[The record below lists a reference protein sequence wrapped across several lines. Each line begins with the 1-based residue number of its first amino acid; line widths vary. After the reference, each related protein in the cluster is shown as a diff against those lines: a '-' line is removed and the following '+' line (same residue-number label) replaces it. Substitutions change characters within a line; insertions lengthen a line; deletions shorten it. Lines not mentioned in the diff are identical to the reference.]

1 MKPFLKEITE
11 ILYSKYKD
19 ELDEIVIIFPN
30 KRAKLYFNKYL
41 SEIIDK
47 PIFSP
52 EILTINELIDKF
64 TNLKISDEL
73 TLTFHLFRIFKK
85 HIKSS
90 ENFDDFYYWGQM
102 LIKDFNDID
111 NNIVDAKNIFTH
123 ISELKEID
131 NIFYYLDEKQRKAI
145 ESFWRS
151 FKKDKESTQQKDF
164 LDIWKKLSDIYI
176 DFNKYLENKNT
187 AYQGMIYKDAYK
199 NFNINYY
206 NDKLK
211 YEKVIFV
218 GFNALNKTE
227 RELFS
232 FLKNEEKAEFYWDYD
247 QYYINN
253 NIHEANYFLKNNLKN
268 YYTKNNINYDN
279 IKHNKNIEIISTPSN
294 IGQAKLIGK
303 FIDEFKQNKDFDIN
317 KTAIVLADES
327 LLIPVL
333 NSIPQYVD
341 NVNITMGF
349 PISETPAY
357 TLFNNL
363 IELQQTKKTNGY
375 FYHKTVKKI
384 IEHPYIKSIYINDAK
399 ELIAKIIKFNSI
411 YIKNDFLEKNDL
423 YKLIFSEL
431 KETDNISKY
440 INDIIFF
447 ITGTLTETDKDNYKI
462 VSEHLQ
468 SIFLTIQKF
477 DDILKTSDIEIK
489 IDTYLSILKTIIKS
503 KTIPFTGEPLQ
514 GLQIMGILE
523 TRTLDFENLI
533 FLSLNEGILPKTS
546 SSTSYIPYNI
556 RKGFGLPTIEHQDA
570 VYGYYFY
577 RLLHRSKNIKLVYN
591 SSITT
596 SNKEKSRFITQLI
609 LENFADYKLKDLNF
623 DVNISTKKDIVIEKN
638 EDIQEKLSKYFNPQN
653 KLSPSAINTYLNC
666 SLMFYFRYIA
676 SIPEP
681 QEITEDIDPMQFGS
695 IFHLAMETLYT
706 DFKNNKTLIQKEE
719 LINILNSNE
728 TIENAVLKGFSEIIF
743 NLKEEIIP
751 LDKLHG
757 KNILIYN
764 VIKDYVIKL
773 LKQDLKKVP
782 FQIIDLEGKYY
793 LPIEISVNGE
803 TKSINT
809 GGSIDRVDLK
819 EGMYQILDYKTGNAD
834 GIFTDIEELFDTNV
848 KKRPKEV
855 LQTFIYTIAFMYK
868 NEINNAVPGIIR
880 VLKIFD
886 KNYSSYIFI
895 KEGKK
900 KYPLE
905 NLNDYKNEFI
915 NTLSNEISNIFD
927 SSIPFTQ
934 TEDEKTCEYCTYKN
948 ICHR

>member
-11 ILYSKYKD
+11 ILYSKYED
-19 ELDEIVIIFPN
+19 NLDEIVIIFPN

-41 SEIIDK
+41 SEIISK

-64 TNLKISDEL
+64 TNLRISDEL
-73 TLTFHLFRIFKK
+73 TLTFYLYQIFKK
-85 HIKSS
+85 HIKST

-111 NNIVDAKNIFTH
+111 NNIVDAKQIFTH
-123 ISELKEID
+123 ISDLKEID
-131 NIFYYLDEKQRKAI
+131 NIFDYLDEKQRKTI

-151 FKKDKESTQQKDF
+151 FKVKQESPQQKSF
-164 LDIWKKLSDIYI
+164 IDIWKKLSDIYI
-176 DFNKYLENKNT
+176 DFNKYLESKNT
-187 AYQGMIYKDAYK
+187 AYQGMIYKDAFK
-199 NFNINYY
+199 NFNIDYY

-211 YEKVIFV
+211 YKKIIFV

-227 RELFS
+227 KELFN
-232 FLKNEEKAEFYWDYD
+232 FLKKEEKAEFYWDYD
-247 QYYINN
+247 EYYINN
-253 NIHEANYFLKNNLKN
+253 DIHEANYFLKDNLKEYN
-268 YYTKNNINYDN
+268 TKNSINYDN
-279 IKHNKNIEIISTPSN
+279 IRHNKNIEIISTPSN
-294 IGQAKLIGK
+294 IGQVKLIGK
-303 FIDEFKQNKDFDIN
+303 FIDEFSKKENFDIN
-317 KTAIVLADES
+317 KTAIVLADEN

-333 NSIPQYVD
+333 NSIPEFVD

-363 IELQQTKKTNGY
+363 IELQQTKKNNAY

-384 IEHPYIKSIYINDAK
+384 IEHPYIKNLFIDDAK
-399 ELIAKIIKFNSI
+399 ELIASIINYNSI
-411 YIKNDFLEKNDL
+411 YIKDEFLRKNDL
-423 YKLIFSEL
+423 YELIFANL

-447 ITGTLTETDKDNYKI
+447 ITNTLNETDKENYKI
-462 VSEHLQ
+462 VTEHLQ
-468 SIFLTIQKF
+468 SIYLTVQKF

-523 TRTLDFENLI
+523 TRILDFENLI

-556 RKGFGLPTIEHQDA
+556 RKGFELPTIEHQDA

-591 SSITT
+591 SAIST
-596 SNKEKSRFITQLI
+596 SNKEKSRFLTQLI
-609 LENFADYKLKDLNF
+609 LENFNNYKISDLSF
-623 DVNISTKKDIVIEKN
+623 DVNISTNKKIVIEKN
-638 EDIQEKLSKYFNPQN
+638 EEILEKLNRYFNPKN

-681 QEITEDIDPMQFGS
+681 QEMTEDIDPMQFGS

-706 DFKNNKTLIQKEE
+706 DFKNNKTIIQKEN
-719 LINILNSNE
+719 LIDILNSKE
-728 TIENAVLKGFSEIIF
+728 TIENAVLKGFSEVIF
-743 NLKEEIIP
+743 NLNEEIIP
-751 LDKLHG
+751 LKKLHG

-773 LKQDLKKVP
+773 LQQDLNKTP

-793 LPIEISVNGE
+793 LPLDIIVNGE
-803 TKSINT
+803 IKTINT
-809 GGSIDRVDLK
+809 GGSIDRIDLK
-819 EGMYQILDYKTGNAD
+819 EGIYQILDYKTGSAD
-834 GIFTDIEELFDTNV
+834 GIFSDIEELFDTTL

-855 LQTFIYTIAFMYK
+855 LQTFIYTIAFMHENK
-868 NEINNAVPGIIR
+868 INNAVPGIIR
-880 VLKIFD
+880 ILKIFEN
-886 KNYSSYIFI
+886 NYSSEIFI
-895 KEGKK
+895 KDGKN
-900 KYPLE
+900 KYPLKDLSE
-905 NLNDYKNEFI
+905 YKDEFL
-915 NTLSNEISNIFD
+915 NTLINEISNIFNN
-927 SSIPFTQ
+927 SMPFTQ
-934 TEDEKTCEYCTYKN
+934 TDDEQKCEYCTYKN

>member
-19 ELDEIVIIFPN
+19 NLDDIVIIFPN

-41 SEIIDK
+41 SEIITK

-64 TNLKISDEL
+64 TKLRISDEL
-73 TLTFHLFRIFKK
+73 TLSFYLYQVFKK
-85 HIKSS
+85 HIKST

-111 NNIVDAKNIFTH
+111 NNIVDAKQIFTH

-131 NIFYYLDEKQRKAI
+131 NIFDYLDEKQKKAI

-151 FKKDKESTQQKDF
+151 FKVKEESPQQKDF
-164 LDIWKKLSDIYI
+164 LDIWKKLSEIYI

-187 AYQGMIYKDAYK
+187 AYQGMIYKDAFK
-199 NFNINYY
+199 NFNIDYY
-206 NDKLK
+206 NEKLK
-211 YEKVIFV
+211 YKKVIFV

-227 RELFS
+227 KELFN
-232 FLKNEEKAEFYWDYD
+232 FLKKDEKTEFYWDYD
-247 QYYINN
+247 EYYINN
-253 NIHEANYFLKNNLKN
+253 EIHEANYFLKDNLKKYN
-268 YYTKNNINYDN
+268 TKNNINYDN
-279 IKHNKNIEIISTPSN
+279 IRHNKNIEIISTPSN
-294 IGQAKLIGK
+294 IGQVKLIGK
-303 FIDEFKQNKDFDIN
+303 FIDEFSKNENFDIN
-317 KTAIVLADES
+317 KTAIVLADEN

-333 NSIPQYVD
+333 NSIPELVD

-363 IELQQTKKTNGY
+363 IELQQTKKAKGY
-375 FYHKTVKKI
+375 FYHKSVKKI
-384 IEHPYIKSIYINDAK
+384 IEHPYIKNIYFDDAK
-399 ELIAKIIKFNSI
+399 DLITDIINYNSI
-411 YIKNDFLEKNDL
+411 YIKDEFIRKNDL
-423 YKLIFSEL
+423 YKLIFSDL

-440 INDIIFF
+440 INEIIFF
-447 ITGTLTETDKDNYKI
+447 ITSTLNETDKDNYKL
-462 VSEHLQ
+462 VTEHLQ
-468 SIFLTIQKF
+468 SIYLTVQKF

-596 SNKEKSRFITQLI
+596 SNKEKSRFLTQLI
-609 LENFADYKLKDLNF
+609 LEKFSDYKLKDLNF
-623 DVNISTKKDIVIEKN
+623 DVNISITKDIVIEKN
-638 EDIQEKLSKYFNPQN
+638 EEIQEKLSKYFNPKN

-681 QEITEDIDPMQFGS
+681 QEVTEDIDPMQFGS

-706 DFKNNKTLIQKEE
+706 DFKNNNTLIQAKD
-719 LINILNSNE
+719 LINILNSNKV
-728 TIENAVLKGFSEIIF
+728 IENAVLKGFSEIIF
-743 NLKEEIIP
+743 NLENEIIP
-751 LDKLHG
+751 LEKLHG

-773 LKQDLKKVP
+773 LQQDLKKVP

-793 LPIEISVNGE
+793 LPIEINVNGR
-803 TKSINT
+803 KISINT

-819 EGMYQILDYKTGNAD
+819 EGMYQILDYKTGSAD
-834 GIFTDIEELFDTNV
+834 GVFADIEELFDTEAN
-848 KKRPKEV
+848 KRPKEV
-855 LQTFIYTIAFMYK
+855 LQTFVYTIAFMHNK
-868 NEINNAVPGIIR
+868 QIDNAVPGIIR
-880 VLKIFD
+880 ILKIFE
-886 KNYSSYIFI
+886 KSYSSDIFVKI
-895 KEGKK
+895 GNKK
-900 KYPLE
+900 QALKDIL
-905 NLNDYKNEFI
+905 DYKEEFI
-915 NTLSNEISNIFD
+915 NTLKTEVSNIFD
-927 SSIPFTQ
+927 NTIPFVQTQ
-934 TEDEKTCEYCTYKN
+934 NEKNCEYCTYKN